1 MTERPTPLLDRT
13 LRTLREQ
20 LLRMGA
26 LAEEILSKSLKSLLA
41 RDIDLAKQVF
51 DDDLEIDQLDVDIDR
66 AVLEVLALQ
75 APVAHD
81 LRQTIAIKTAAVD
94 QERVGDLARD
104 IAESTLYLSDK
115 ADVSFPP
122 TLERLA
128 EESQRILSNALI
140 AFADNDPDKARTV
153 LAAEDRIDD
162 DEALAL
168 KETMNQFRNE
178 PDMLETAIKICLVIK
193 SLERI
198 GDHATNIAE
207 DVIMMA
213 ESVNLKHYEKLSDPP
228 SS

>member
-1 MTERPTPLLDRT
+1 MPGTI
-13 LRTLREQ
+13 
-20 LLRMGA
+20 
-26 LAEEILSKSLKSLLA
+26 AEVT
-41 RDIDLAKQVF
+41 AKQVF
-51 DDDLEIDQLDVDIDR
+51 DDDLEIDQLDIDIDR

-94 QERVGDLARD
+94 LERVGDLARD

-115 ADVSFPP
+115 TNLSFPP

-128 EESQRILSNALI
+128 EESRRILSNALI

-153 LAAEDRIDD
+153 LAAEDRIDE

-213 ESVNLKHYEKLSDPP
+213 ESVNLKHYEKLSEPP